1 MTHHKFHLVTLA
13 RRLVVLVKKNP
24 IGDAALRHEAGRA
37 AVSILS
43 NAAESCSYDG
53 RAKKRFL
60 TIARGSAFELA
71 ANYEVAGEL
80 GEVLPI
86 DEVLGLTRQIV
97 AISTSII
104 R

>member
-13 RRLVVLVKKNP
+13 RQLVVLVKRNP
-24 IGDAALRHEAGRA
+24 IGDATLRNEAGRA
-37 AVSILS
+37 AVSILC

-60 TIARGSAFELA
+60 IIARGSAFEVA
-71 ANYEVAGEL
+71 ANYEVAAEL
-80 GEVLPI
+80 GETVPV
-86 DEVLGLTRQIV
+86 DDVLGLIRQIV

>member
-1 MTHHKFHLVTLA
+1 M
-13 RRLVVLVKKNP
+13 VKKHP
-24 IGDAALRHEAGRA
+24 IGDATLRYEAGRA
-37 AVSILS
+37 AVSILC

-60 TIARGSAFELA
+60 TIARGSAFEVA
-71 ANYEVAGEL
+71 ANYEVASDL
-80 GEVLPI
+80 GETLPLK
-86 DEVLGLTRQIV
+86 EVLALIRQIV

>member
-13 RRLVVLVKKNP
+13 RQLVVVVKKNP
-24 IGDAALRHEAGRA
+24 IGDATLRHEASRA
-37 AVSILS
+37 AVSIMS

-60 TIARGSAFELA
+60 TIARGSAFEVA
-71 ANYEVAGEL
+71 VNYEVAVEL
-80 GEVLPI
+80 GEKLPADQI
-86 DEVLGLTRQIV
+86 LNLVRQIV